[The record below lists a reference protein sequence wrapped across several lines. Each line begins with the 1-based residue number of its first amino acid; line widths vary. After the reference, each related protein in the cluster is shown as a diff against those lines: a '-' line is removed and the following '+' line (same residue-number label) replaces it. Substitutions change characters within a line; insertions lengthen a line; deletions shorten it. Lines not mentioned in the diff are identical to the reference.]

1 MAVNLVGGT
10 TSASAALAFNAQ
22 TGTTYTFV
30 LADAENKLVTLSN
43 AASIA
48 VSIPTNASVAFPIG
62 TQLNIIQI
70 GAGQVTVSAAT
81 PGTTTVVSTG
91 ATSASPKCRAQYSAM
106 TLIKRDTDSWY
117 AVGDI
122 S

>member
-30 LADAENKLVTLSN
+30 LADADNKLVTASN
-43 AASIA
+43 AAA
-48 VSIPTNASVAFPIG
+48 QTYSIPTNATTAFPIG

-70 GAGQVTVSAAT
+70 GAGQVTISAAT

-91 ATSASPKCRAQYSAM
+91 ATAASPKCRAQYSAV

-122 S
+122 A

>member
-30 LADAENKLVTLSN
+30 LGDADNKLVTASN
-43 AASIA
+43 ASAQTYT
-48 VSIPTNASVAFPIG
+48 IPLNSSVAYPTGSQIN
-62 TQLNIIQI
+62 LIQI
-70 GAGQVTVSAAT
+70 GAGQVTVVGTSGVTLVSA
-81 PGTTTVVSTG
+81 G
-91 ATSASPKCRAQYSAM
+91 ATSASPKCRVQYSAM
-106 TLIKRDTDSWY
+106 TLIKNGTDSWY

-122 S
+122 A

>member
-1 MAVNLVGGT
+1 MSAGLIGGT

-30 LADAENKLVTLSN
+30 LADADNKLVTLSN
-43 AASIA
+43 ASAIA
-48 VSIPTNASVAFPIG
+48 ATIPLNSSVAFPTG

-70 GAGQVTVSAAT
+70 GAGQVTVSGAGGVTLVSAASTSST
-81 PGTTTVVSTG
+81 PKT
-91 ATSASPKCRAQYSAM
+91 RAQYSAM
-106 TLIKRDTDSWY
+106 TLIKRDTDTWY

-122 S
+122 Q